1 MNADDTV
8 YIVSRITP
16 TLTVV
21 ERGLFLMTDGV
32 RAAVRTVNSRGE
44 CVALVRCVNL
54 CDVYAT
60 EDEARRETGL

>member
-32 RAAVRTVNSRGE
+32 RVAYRPMNSHGE
-44 CVALVRCVNL
+44 CVALVRCVDKG
-54 CDVYAT
+54 DVFAT
-60 EDEARRETGL
+60 ENEARRETGL